1 MNPQQFIMST
11 IEKIKKIKEFLAVYP
26 TGTVRLEFHF
36 PDTPYQHMS
45 IPLESYDEL
54 EFFSDHIEA
63 YDLISSSKYEALVSK
78 HVNLSIRSQPKL
90 NFYTKNPKN

>member
-1 MNPQQFIMST
+1 LKRS
-11 IEKIKKIKEFLAVYP
+11 KKIKEFLAVYP
-26 TGTVRLEFHF
+26 TATVRLEFNF
-36 PDTPYQHMS
+36 PETPYQHMS

-54 EFFSDHIEA
+54 EFFSDYIEA
-63 YDLISSSKYEALVSK
+63 YDLISSREYEALVSK